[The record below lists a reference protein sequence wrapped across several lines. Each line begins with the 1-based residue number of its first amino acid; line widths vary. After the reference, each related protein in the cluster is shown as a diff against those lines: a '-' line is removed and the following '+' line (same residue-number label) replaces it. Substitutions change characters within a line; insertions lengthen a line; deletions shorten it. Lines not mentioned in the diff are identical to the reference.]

1 MPFLLCLSCSVFDM
15 GKLKTKSKMYME
27 LWPLL
32 LLPCKLYYMLLLLL
46 MPVVFL
52 FDKEVGF
59 FVVLLVAKNWWGLR
73 DFEPIHEFEANKY
86 RTLVP
91 QIVMPRVIS
100 V

>member
-1 MPFLLCLSCSVFDM
+1 
-15 GKLKTKSKMYME
+15 
-27 LWPLL
+27 
-32 LLPCKLYYMLLLLL
+32 
-46 MPVVFL
+46 
-52 FDKEVGF
+52 
-59 FVVLLVAKNWWGLR
+59 LR

>member
-1 MPFLLCLSCSVFDM
+1 M

-59 FVVLLVAKNWWGLR
+59 FVVLLVAQNWWGLR